1 MMLRSD
7 RVGEEIKKVVA
18 DLIQNEIEDPRLPDL
33 TTVTAVEVTRDLSY
47 ATIYVSALGNG
58 DQIETTLSVMESAK
72 KFIRYRIGQEIRL
85 RNVPEIRF
93 KYDNSI
99 AEGNRISRII
109 DEVIAKDK
117 LRRESNDL
125 LNRKSKE

>member
-1 MMLRSD
+1 MQRSD

-18 DLIQNEIEDPRLPDL
+18 ELIQNEIEDPRLPDF

-47 ATIYVSALGNG
+47 ATIYVSALGDG
-58 DQIETTLSVMESAK
+58 EQIKATLSVMESAK

-99 AEGNRISRII
+99 AEGNRMSKII
-109 DEVIAKDK
+109 DEVIAKDNLK
-117 LRRESNDL
+117 RESN
-125 LNRKSKE
+125 R

>member
-1 MMLRSD
+1 MLRSD

>member
-18 DLIQNEIEDPRLPDL
+18 ELIQNEIEDPRLPNF

-47 ATIYVSALGNG
+47 ATIFVSALGDG
-58 DQIETTLSVMESAK
+58 EQIATTLNVMESAK

-99 AEGNRISRII
+99 AEGNRISKII

-117 LRRESNDL
+117 LKRESN
-125 LNRKSKE
+125 R

>member
-1 MMLRSD
+1 MLRSD

-18 DLIQNEIEDPRLPDL
+18 ELIQNEIEDPRLPDF

-47 ATIYVSALGNG
+47 ATIYVSALGDG
-58 DQIETTLSVMESAK
+58 EQITATLNVMESAK

-99 AEGNRISRII
+99 AEGNRMSKII
-109 DEVIAKDK
+109 DEVIARDN
-117 LRRESNDL
+117 LQRQL
-125 LNRKSKE
+125 KE

>member
-1 MMLRSD
+1 M
-7 RVGEEIKKVVA
+7 
-18 DLIQNEIEDPRLPDL
+18 
-33 TTVTAVEVTRDLSY
+33 TAVEVTRDLSY
-47 ATIYVSALGNG
+47 ATIFVSALGDG
-58 DQIETTLSVMESAK
+58 EQIKATLNVMESAK

-99 AEGNRISRII
+99 AEGNRMSKII

-117 LRRESNDL
+117 LKRESN
-125 LNRKSKE
+125 RKF

>member
-1 MMLRSD
+1 MLRSD
-7 RVGEEIKKVVA
+7 RIGEEIKKVVA
-18 DLIQNEIEDPRLPDL
+18 GLIQNEIEDPRLPDF

-58 DQIETTLSVMESAK
+58 EQIKTTLNVMESAK

-99 AEGNRISRII
+99 AEGNRMSKII
-109 DEVIAKDK
+109 DEVIAKDN
-117 LRRESNDL
+117 LR
-125 LNRKSKE
+125 RKSKV

>member
-1 MMLRSD
+1 
-7 RVGEEIKKVVA
+7 
-18 DLIQNEIEDPRLPDL
+18 PDF

-58 DQIETTLSVMESAK
+58 EQIKTTLNVMESAK

-99 AEGNRISRII
+99 AEGNRMSKII
-109 DEVIAKDK
+109 DEVIAKDN
-117 LRRESNDL
+117 LR
-125 LNRKSKE
+125 RKSKV

>member
-1 MMLRSD
+1 MLRSD

-18 DLIQNEIEDPRLPDL
+18 ELIQNEIEDPRLPNF

-47 ATIYVSALGNG
+47 ATIFVSALGDG
-58 DQIETTLSVMESAK
+58 EQIETTLNVMESAK

-99 AEGNRISRII
+99 AEGNRISKII

-117 LRRESNDL
+117 LKRESN
-125 LNRKSKE
+125 R

>member
-1 MMLRSD
+1 MLRSD
-7 RVGEEIKKVVA
+7 RVGEEIKRVVA
-18 DLIQNEIEDPRLPDL
+18 DLIQNEIEDPRLPDF

-47 ATIYVSALGNG
+47 ATIFVSALGDG
-58 DQIETTLSVMESAK
+58 EQIKATLNVMESAK

-99 AEGNRISRII
+99 AEGNRMSKII

-117 LRRESNDL
+117 LKRESN
-125 LNRKSKE
+125 RKF

>member
-1 MMLRSD
+1 MLRSD

-18 DLIQNEIEDPRLPDL
+18 ELIQNEIEDPRLPNF

-47 ATIYVSALGNG
+47 ATIFVSALGDG
-58 DQIETTLSVMESAK
+58 EQIATTLNVMESAK

-99 AEGNRISRII
+99 AEGNRISKII

-117 LRRESNDL
+117 LKRESN
-125 LNRKSKE
+125 R